1 MSEHSIAGQ
10 VVLMSIFRF
19 RGMNKVWGLSQ
30 LGMLPPKLKKLEH
43 LSFFKVLGTG
53 GGLGYSGRPD
63 FSQYAL
69 LTVWTS
75 AERGQDFFQN
85 AEIMRTYRL
94 KCDEIFTVV
103 LRPLRSRGRWSGL
116 EPFIPQQPV
125 GSGTP
130 VAVITRARLKWSFI
144 VSFWKRVGA
153 VSRSQKKYKQI
164 YSQGVGEWPWLF
176 QSTFSIWDSVE
187 EMERFAHT
195 QNEAHMDA
203 IRITRQ
209 KKGFSEELYARF
221 QVVGSEGTI
230 GGVNPL
236 PEHLQ
241 NFWALSVAH

>member
-1 MSEHSIAGQ
+1 LA
-10 VVLMSIFRF
+10 
-19 RGMNKVWGLSQ
+19 Q
-30 LGMLPPKLKKLEH
+30 LGMLPPKLKKFEH

-53 GGLGYSGRPD
+53 GGIGYSSRPD

-75 AERGQDFFQN
+75 AESAQDFFQN